1 MKISLLIFVGVIDSR
16 PENNPGGLLPI
27 DRDRFKLVFTIYNI
41 SGEISE
47 ISLVDSITITV

>member
-27 DRDRFKLVFTIYNI
+27 DRDRFKLVFTIYNM

-47 ISLVDSITITV
+47 ISLVGSITISV